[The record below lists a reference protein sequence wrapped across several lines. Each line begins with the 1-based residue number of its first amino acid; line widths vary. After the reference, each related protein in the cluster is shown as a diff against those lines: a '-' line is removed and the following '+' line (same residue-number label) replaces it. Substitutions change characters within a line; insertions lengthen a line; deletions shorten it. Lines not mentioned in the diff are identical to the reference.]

1 VPRVTFFGG
10 WCAGLPHQMVR
21 GYDTG
26 VDPYRTLGRALSI
39 SLAITFRTHRSD
51 VWTDAH
57 CFNHRLRR
65 RLGVA
70 LVDVGSIGALDAA
83 KASLVRMGRHARRWL
98 QPR

>member
-1 VPRVTFFGG
+1 
-10 WCAGLPHQMVR
+10 MVR

-57 CFNHRLRR
+57 YFNQLRR
-65 RLGVA
+65 RLG
-70 LVDVGSIGALDAA
+70 LSSGTVGRLAILDAT
-83 KASLVRMGRHARRWL
+83 KAGIVRLSRRTQRL
-98 QPR
+98 LRPERSPAES